1 MLTEIL
7 MRACIQH
14 AYKSQTLA
22 LPNPSVACMILDQQ
36 HNILALQDHSQA
48 NTPHAEVRALKDAYN
63 KLSPTPFP
71 KEINSK
77 DREQTYQ
84 FLSKHHNNLF
94 KDCTL
99 LVTLEPCNHFGKT
112 SPCAALLAQ
121 IKPKKVI
128 ISCLET
134 HKKAMGGLACL
145 KEAGIEVITG
155 VLEKEGRALLYPFKC
170 LEQKGVFN
178 LFKIALRLN
187 GSFEGKISEE
197 LSQIFTHTQR
207 SIANYLIIS
216 GQSVRSDRPTLDSR
230 LSAYT
235 KRPPNV
241 AILTRDTTPF
251 DPTIPLFQV
260 EKRQVQICHQVE
272 ELPLQQGFNIIE
284 GGWDLFVS
292 LQKHV
297 DMLLIHQNSTLAGSL
312 KSTKMP
318 LKSFTF
324 CHSQLLGPDLLE
336 WFICDSTNH

>member
-7 MRACIQH
+7 MRACIEH

-22 LPNPSVACMILDQQ
+22 LPNPSVACMILDQ
-36 HNILALQDHSQA
+36 HCNILALQDHSQA
-48 NTPHAEVRALKDAYN
+48 NTPHAEVLALKEAYN

-71 KEINSK
+71 KEINPK

-94 KDCTL
+94 KNCTL

-112 SPCAALLAQ
+112 PPCAALLAQ

-145 KEAGIEVITG
+145 KEAGIEVISG
-155 VLEKEGRALLYPFKC
+155 ILEKEGKVLLYPFTC

-178 LFKIALRLN
+178 LFKIATRLN
-187 GSFEGKISEE
+187 GSFEGKISGQF
-197 LSQIFTHTQR
+197 SQIFTHTQR

-216 GQSVRSDRPTLDSR
+216 GKSVRHDRPILDSR

-241 AILTRDTTPF
+241 AIFTRDTTPF
-251 DPTIPLFQV
+251 DSSIPLFQV
-260 EKRQVQICHQVE
+260 PNRHVQVCHTSE

-292 LQKHV
+292 LQKHI
-297 DMLLIHQNSTLAGSL
+297 DMLLIHQNSTLAGSPQ
-312 KSTKMP
+312 STQIP
-318 LKSFTF
+318 LTSLIF
-324 CHSQLLGPDLLE
+324 CDSQLLGSDLLE
-336 WFICDSTNH
+336 WFICDSTNL